1 MYNNLEVMSSLM
13 DQLYDTALETLMI
26 SQSLLF
32 ILSWLSVHLYVSHN
46 GPMSSASTMTKYNSR
61 VYSAASL
68 VLLVLIV
75 WPSDDM
81 LARHLYHASKFYEYL
96 DILGVRAAGG
106 SIDLHFGFHHLTT
119 PYLTF
124 IRVVQNSRGWKPFAA
139 LNAFHHT
146 LMYAFFGGV
155 GWLRPVLPWT
165 GYLQLVVGIGV
176 ESWLV
181 GEKMRGGGGDARFH
195 VIAGL
200 ILTAY
205 LVLFTRDLALRSRE
219 GVRQKSD

>member
-1 MYNNLEVMSSLM
+1 MSSLM
-13 DQLYDTALETLMI
+13 DQLYDTAPETLMI
-26 SQSLLF
+26 SQSLIF
-32 ILSWLSVHLYVSHN
+32 ILFWLSLHLYVSRN
-46 GPMSSASTMTKYNSR
+46 GPIRGASTITKCNSC

-68 VLLVLIV
+68 VLLVLILL
-75 WPSDDM
+75 PSDDM
-81 LARHLYHASKFYEYL
+81 LARRLYHASKFYEYV
-96 DILGVRAAGG
+96 DILNVRATGA

-155 GWLRPVLPWT
+155 GWLQPLLPWT

-181 GEKMRGGGGDARFH
+181 GEKMRREGRDAGPN
-195 VIAGL
+195 VIAGF

-205 LVLFTRDLALRSRE
+205 LVLFTRGLVIRNRE